1 VKKIWMLIFLSTS
14 LTFGQANEKLLLD
27 IDAAIKL
34 ALENN
39 PNVKI
44 ARMEVNKSEEKF
56 RETVSG
62 YYPKIDASAQYQ
74 RYINKPVIFLPPGSP
89 FGPTLEIGS
98 DNSYNAA
105 VSLSMPIFS
114 LSLIEGTKTASLG
127 IDIARVNLRNTEI
140 KTVAS
145 VKKSFLGVLLAREY
159 KIVMQQS
166 LENAQDNLENIRKL
180 NAQGL
185 MSDYDLLRAEVQVE
199 NLKPIVLQAEN
210 NYKLALDGLKVTIGL
225 DASKNIDV
233 TGELYYDEN
242 YVLPDYNAVLEEVMK
257 NNPQLEL
264 LNKQVEISQKSVS
277 FQKAAY
283 FPSLAAFSNYQ
294 YQTQSND
301 FKFQDYKW
309 IKTFL
314 VGLQVQLPIFNG
326 FKTNAL
332 VEQAE
337 ISLNQAI
344 EQKEGYLK
352 AIKTQ
357 ISSVIYNISQ
367 AVKRI
372 EAQSRTV
379 EQAQKGYE
387 IAKTRLENGLSTQ
400 LEVNDAELALRQAKL
415 NRLQA
420 VYDFHSALAD
430 LHELTGKSFNYEIKE
445 N

>member
-1 VKKIWMLIFLSTS
+1 MKKIWMLIVVSAGLV
-14 LTFGQANEKLLLD
+14 FGQTNERLVLD
-27 IDAAIKL
+27 IDTAIKL

-89 FGPTLEIGS
+89 FGTTLEIGS

-105 VSLSMPIFS
+105 VSLSLPIFS

-127 IDIARVNLRNTEI
+127 VDMAKVNLRNTEI
-140 KTVAS
+140 KTVTN

-159 KIVMQQS
+159 KTVMQQS
-166 LENAQDNLENIRKL
+166 LKNAQDNLENIKKL

-199 NLKPIVLQAEN
+199 NLKPAVLQAEN
-210 NYKLALDGLKVTIGL
+210 NYKLTLDGLKVTIGL

-233 TGELYYDEN
+233 KGELKYDEN
-242 YVLPDYNAVLEEVMK
+242 FVVPEYDETLSEVLK
-257 NNPQLEL
+257 NNPQIEL
-264 LNKQVEISQKSVS
+264 LDKQVEISQKSVS
-277 FQKAAY
+277 LQKAAY
-283 FPSLAAFSNYQ
+283 YPSLAAFSNYQ

-309 IKTFL
+309 VKTFL
-314 VGLQVQLPIFNG
+314 VGVQVQLPIFNG

-337 ISLNQAI
+337 ISLNQAV
-344 EQKEGYLK
+344 EQKEGFLK
-352 AIKTQ
+352 AVKTQ

-372 EAQSRTV
+372 EAQSKTV

>member
-1 VKKIWMLIFLSTS
+1 MAK
-14 LTFGQANEKLLLD
+14 
-27 IDAAIKL
+27 
-34 ALENN
+34 
-39 PNVKI
+39 
-44 ARMEVNKSEEKF
+44 
-56 RETVSG
+56 
-62 YYPKIDASAQYQ
+62 
-74 RYINKPVIFLPPGSP
+74 
-89 FGPTLEIGS
+89 
-98 DNSYNAA
+98 
-105 VSLSMPIFS
+105 
-114 LSLIEGTKTASLG
+114 
-127 IDIARVNLRNTEI
+127 VNLRNTEI
-140 KTVAS
+140 KTVTN

-159 KIVMQQS
+159 KTVMQQS
-166 LENAQDNLENIRKL
+166 LKNAQDNLENIKKL

-199 NLKPIVLQAEN
+199 NLKPAVLQAEN
-210 NYKLALDGLKVTIGL
+210 NYKLTLDGLKVTIGL

-233 TGELYYDEN
+233 KGELKYDEN
-242 YVLPDYNAVLEEVMK
+242 FVVPEYDETLSEVLK
-257 NNPQLEL
+257 NNPQIEL
-264 LNKQVEISQKSVS
+264 LDKQVEISQKSVS
-277 FQKAAY
+277 LQKAAY
-283 FPSLAAFSNYQ
+283 YPSLAAFSNYQ

-309 IKTFL
+309 VKTFL
-314 VGLQVQLPIFNG
+314 VGVQVQLPIFNG

-337 ISLNQAI
+337 ISLNQAV
-344 EQKEGYLK
+344 EQKEGFLK
-352 AIKTQ
+352 AVKTQ

-372 EAQSRTV
+372 EAQSKTV

>member
-1 VKKIWMLIFLSTS
+1 MLIVVSAGLV
-14 LTFGQANEKLLLD
+14 FGQTNERLVLD
-27 IDAAIKL
+27 IDTAIKL

-89 FGPTLEIGS
+89 FGTTLEIGS

-105 VSLSMPIFS
+105 VSLSLPIFS

-127 IDIARVNLRNTEI
+127 VDMAKVNLRNTEI
-140 KTVAS
+140 KTVTN

-159 KIVMQQS
+159 KTVMQQS
-166 LENAQDNLENIRKL
+166 LKNAQDNLENIKKL

-199 NLKPIVLQAEN
+199 NLKPAVLQAEN
-210 NYKLALDGLKVTIGL
+210 NYKLTLDGLKVTIGL

-233 TGELYYDEN
+233 KGELKYDEN
-242 YVLPDYNAVLEEVMK
+242 FVVPEYDETLSEVLK
-257 NNPQLEL
+257 NNPQIEL
-264 LNKQVEISQKSVS
+264 LDKQVEISQKSVS
-277 FQKAAY
+277 LQKAAY
-283 FPSLAAFSNYQ
+283 YPSLAAFSNYQ

-309 IKTFL
+309 VKTFL
-314 VGLQVQLPIFNG
+314 VGVQVQLPIFNG

-337 ISLNQAI
+337 ISLNQAV
-344 EQKEGYLK
+344 EQKEGFLK
-352 AIKTQ
+352 AVKTQ

-372 EAQSRTV
+372 EAQSKTV